1 MLSLMCFVQFKS
13 YSWCCFFFVI
23 YSYKKFIYF
32 FFFIDVNM
40 NGLLYVVFC
49 IFFINS
55 CIYVVIIGKERFKL
69 YDDLILLEKEYIV
82 DGEYNLEYDYEVFL
96 GDMKDEYDEFLLEEV
111 FRWLRVLVK
120 KVDFDKDGFV
130 IEEELINWVMDVFSK
145 CFLEGIDEDVKG
157 KDMNSDGKII
167 WDEYMK
173 EIYGLEEFE
182 DDVDEEIKQLLDID
196 KRWFD
201 IVDKDKDGVFFK
213 DEFVYFMYFEL
224 FLEMGDVYI
233 LEIIEGKLKSV

>member
-1 MLSLMCFVQFKS
+1 M
-13 YSWCCFFFVI
+13 
-23 YSYKKFIYF
+23 
-32 FFFIDVNM
+32 
-40 NGLLYVVFC
+40 
-49 IFFINS
+49 
-55 CIYVVIIGKERFKL
+55 

-111 FRWLRVLVK
+111 FRCLRVLVK